1 MGGRVA
7 FIPITLP
14 ENRRNGEKLAVSTLL
29 RAAIMT
35 GTIGEPS
42 YPDEDRMNADRL
54 RSQPFPQ
61 VIAAS
66 LLMSLV
72 LGATFITMHRIYDLR
87 GPAVEAP
94 VPLTDEQT
102 EQQVLQSARQI
113 VGAARLKA
121 ATGTYIPMS
130 CAAEDAPPYQGSAYL
145 NFDLPTITETPAF
158 FREMTSALTVRGW
171 TVGLPPSRHPGGR
184 TLSKDG
190 VTAVFHRHPDIPRR
204 GVLRLWGQCRN
215 MTDHRLQPG
224 GFVDISE
231 SLYG

>member
-1 MGGRVA
+1 
-7 FIPITLP
+7 LP
-14 ENRRNGEKLAVSTLL
+14 ENRRNGENLGASSLL
-29 RAAIMT
+29 RVATVT
-35 GTIGEPS
+35 GRIGPS
-42 YPDEDRMNADRL
+42 SLPGEDSMNADRL
-54 RSQPFPQ
+54 RSRPFPQ
-61 VIAAS
+61 LIAAS

-102 EQQVLQSARQI
+102 EAQVLEPARQI
-113 VGAARLKA
+113 VGAARLTA
-121 ATGTYIPMS
+121 ATGTYIPIS

-145 NFDLPTITETPAF
+145 TFDLPTITETPAF
-158 FREMTSALTVRGW
+158 LRAMTNVLTARGW
-171 TVGLPPSRHPGGR
+171 TVGLPPSHHPGGL

-215 MTDHRLQPG
+215 MTDHRLEPG